1 MISRSLSAAQLA
13 ACASLMLLTAA
24 TCNGG
29 GDASA
34 RELACAGARR
44 HTIVF
49 FDQSASSVA
58 DAPTT
63 AMFRDTISALV
74 ENALPCQG
82 DAVHGF
88 LVHGN
93 TRGKVNRAD
102 VVNEIAPMDIVGK
115 PTIDAAEEQMRYEE
129 EMEGLLTSGQTR
141 LATLLTANVNPQFKR
156 HTDMLGTLEVVSD
169 EMTKAQEGSK
179 VVIYYLGDM
188 HESMQSPRRDF
199 DARRPA
205 SRAEAEA
212 WADADTALLSGM
224 KIDRARLENAEVR
237 VLLGNLADR
246 PGAQE
251 VRSYWERLF
260 ANVGIQPQNIRYN

>member
-1 MISRSLSAAQLA
+1 MHRPQSPVSISVAASAFVVLLSAA
-13 ACASLMLLTAA
+13 ACPPREEDQ
-24 TCNGG
+24 C
-29 GDASA
+29 A
-34 RELACAGARR
+34 RPDQ

-58 DAPTT
+58 DQATT
-63 AMFRDTISALV
+63 AMFRDSVTALL
-74 ENALPCQG
+74 ESSLECQG

-93 TRGKVNRAD
+93 TRGKVNRLD
-102 VVNEIAPMDIVGK
+102 VVNTVATPD
-115 PTIDAAEEQMRYEE
+115 TIDVPSIQKTREASRYRRDI
-129 EMEGLLTSGQTR
+129 GRIRTSGEAG
-141 LATLLTANVNPQFKR
+141 LAALLTANVNPQYER

-169 EMTKAQEGSK
+169 EMTKAPAGSK

-199 DARRPA
+199 DARPPA
-205 SRAEAEA
+205 SKAEAEA

-260 ANVGIQPQNIRYN
+260 ANVGMKVRYN